1 MHLAVTACIKNRLPT
16 AQHLVDFDIGFWLQ
30 DVGRCVVVEVQ
41 KEMKQYGSIFIISLL
56 LEQMR
61 DQRARES
68 EREIRGRARE
78 HFGSYYTVT
87 TNFEKSL

>member
-1 MHLAVTACIKNRLPT
+1 
-16 AQHLVDFDIGFWLQ
+16 
-30 DVGRCVVVEVQ
+30 
-41 KEMKQYGSIFIISLL
+41 MKQYGSIFIISLL

-87 TNFEKSL
+87 TNFEKVLK